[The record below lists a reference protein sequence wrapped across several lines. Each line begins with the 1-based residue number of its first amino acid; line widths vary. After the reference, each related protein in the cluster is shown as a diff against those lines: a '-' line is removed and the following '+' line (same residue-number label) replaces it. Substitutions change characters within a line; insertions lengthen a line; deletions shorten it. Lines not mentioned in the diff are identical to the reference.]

1 VLSDELDVFL
11 LDLDGV
17 VYVGDRPVPH
27 AAEAIARLREAGRI
41 VRFVTNDPRPTR
53 EDLAARLL
61 AMGIEAGVEEIASS
75 GRAAALFV
83 LEQGLARVY
92 PVGSEGLARELAAA
106 GLQLTGAGEPA
117 DAVVVGC
124 DERLGYEHLR
134 EATERLYAGAA
145 FVATN
150 VDGAFPT
157 ERGMAPATGAIVAAL
172 SVASGREPVVV
183 GKPEPA
189 LFDAACRGLP
199 AGARIAM
206 VGDRVES
213 DIAGAQRY
221 GIPGILVSPARDA
234 AGADAVIADLRGLFD
249 PSVTLAQLAR

>member
-17 VYVGDRPVPH
+17 VYVGDRPVPF
-27 AAEAIARLREAGRI
+27 AAETIARLREVGRV

-53 EDLAARLL
+53 EDLAARLRS
-61 AMGIEAGVEEIASS
+61 MGIEAAVDEIASS
-75 GRAAALFV
+75 GRAAALY
-83 LEQGLARVY
+83 LREHGLTRVY
-92 PVGSEGLARELAAA
+92 PVGSDGLARELAAA
-106 GLQLTGAGEPA
+106 GLELAGPEEWA

-124 DERLGYEHLR
+124 DESLGYEHLR
-134 EATERLYAGAA
+134 IATEHLYAGAA

-172 SVASGREPVVV
+172 GVASGREPVVV

-189 LFDAACRGLP
+189 LFDAATRGLQP
-199 AGARIAM
+199 GARIGM
-206 VGDRVES
+206 VGDRIES
-213 DIAGAQRY
+213 DVVGAQRY
-221 GIPGILVSPARDA
+221 GIPGILVSPDPNAP
-234 AGADAVIADLRGLFD
+234 GADAVIADLRGLFD
-249 PSVTLAQLAR
+249 PRVSLIELAR

>member
-27 AAEAIARLREAGRI
+27 AAEAIARLRAAGRV
-41 VRFVTNDPRPTR
+41 VRFVTNDPGPTR
-53 EDLAARLL
+53 EDLAARLRS
-61 AMGIEAGVEEIASS
+61 MGIEAMVDEIASS
-75 GRAAALFV
+75 GRAAALY
-83 LEQGLARVY
+83 LREQGLTTVH
-92 PVGSEGLARELAAA
+92 PVGSDGLARELVSA
-106 GLQLTGAGEPA
+106 GLEIAEARA

-124 DERLGYEHLR
+124 DERLGYEDLR
-134 EATERLYAGAA
+134 AATEHLYAGAA

-189 LFDAACRGLP
+189 LFDAATRGLP
-199 AGARIAM
+199 PGARVGM
-206 VGDRVES
+206 VGDRIES
-213 DIAGAQRY
+213 DVVGAQRY
-221 GIPGILVSPARDA
+221 GIPGILVSPDPDAR
-234 AGADAVIADLRGLFD
+234 GADAVIADLRGLFD
-249 PSVTLAQLAR
+249 PRVSLAELAR